1 MLAKSFHAVGLEA
14 CCALLRHRVEQTVN
28 NFGLAPQQL
37 AQQLGHKAMPPSEQ
51 CRHSKIPPK
60 QRFQRETFCA
70 LRLDFWLKSIDISI
84 YTLNSS
90 TTSMLSMLPSKD
102 GLLHLCGAFEPLFC
116 QDVAVLLRSW
126 NTRSPP
132 GDDPT
137 STAARRRVVRP
148 KAAGKSRRCG

>member
-1 MLAKSFHAVGLEA
+1 
-14 CCALLRHRVEQTVN
+14 
-28 NFGLAPQQL
+28 
-37 AQQLGHKAMPPSEQ
+37 
-51 CRHSKIPPK
+51 
-60 QRFQRETFCA
+60 
-70 LRLDFWLKSIDISI
+70 
-84 YTLNSS
+84 
-90 TTSMLSMLPSKD
+90 MLPSKG

-148 KAAGKSRRCG
+148 NAEGKTAEVPVEFRTRRKTYIRSPEL